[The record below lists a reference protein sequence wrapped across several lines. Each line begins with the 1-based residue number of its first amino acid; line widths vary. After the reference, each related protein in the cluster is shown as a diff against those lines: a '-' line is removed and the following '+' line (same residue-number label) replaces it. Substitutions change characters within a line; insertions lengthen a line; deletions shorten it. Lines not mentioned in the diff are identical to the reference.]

1 MRKFVRGST
10 RIACAAALVAASGVP
25 PAKAVEAQVQE
36 GETATIQ
43 VKRPG
48 ESWQQDFTWTYE
60 YSTHGGSAQTYLDFG
75 PVSGKLTFGPGV
87 NWRKVEIETYEDA
100 CDESDETF
108 HVKLKDGT
116 CSVTTAGY
124 TAPCGS
130 PPDRTFTVRITN
142 VEPDGSDS
150 YLNTA
155 QGCSGGSSG
164 STFGE

>member
-1 MRKFVRGST
+1 MRKFVRGSI

-25 PAKAVEAQVQE
+25 PAAAVDAQVDE

-48 ESWQQDFTWTYE
+48 ESWQQDFTWTYK
-60 YSTHGGSAQTYLDFG
+60 YSTHGGSAQEYLDFD
-75 PVSGKLTFGPGV
+75 PVSGKLTFGHGV
-87 NWRKVEIETYEDA
+87 NWRKVEIKTDEDT

-108 HVKLKDGT
+108 SVKLTDGT

-124 TAPCGS
+124 TSPCGA
-130 PPDRTFTVRITN
+130 PPDRTYTVKITN
-142 VEPDGSDS
+142 VEHDGSDS

>member
-1 MRKFVRGST
+1 MRKFVRGSI

-25 PAKAVEAQVQE
+25 PAAAVEAQVKE

-48 ESWQQDFTWTYE
+48 DSWEQTFTWTYK
-60 YSTHGGSAQTYLDFG
+60 YSTHSGSAQKYLDFD
-75 PVSGKLTFGPGV
+75 PVSGTLTFGAGV
-87 NWRKVEIETYEDA
+87 NWQKVEIVTREDT

-108 HVKLKDGT
+108 HVKLKEGT
-116 CSVTTAGY
+116 CAAPAGPY
-124 TAPCGS
+124 TLTCAS

-142 VEPDGSDS
+142 VEHDGSDS

>member
-1 MRKFVRGST
+1 MRNSFEKAF
-10 RIACAAALVAASGVP
+10 RIACAAALVAASGIP
-25 PAKAVEAQVQE
+25 PAAAVDAQVDE

-48 ESWQQDFTWTYE
+48 DSWEQTFTWTYK
-60 YSTHGGSAQTYLDFG
+60 YSTHGGTAQQYLDFT

-87 NWRKVEIETYEDA
+87 NWRKVEIETHEDT

-108 HVKLKDGT
+108 YLKLKEGT
-116 CSVTTAGY
+116 CSSTTLSI
-124 TAPCGS
+124 TVPCGS
-130 PPDRTFTVRITN
+130 TSDRTYTVKIKN
-142 VEPDGSDS
+142 VEHDGSDS

>member
-1 MRKFVRGST
+1 MRKFVRGSI
-10 RIACAAALVAASGVP
+10 RVACAAALVAASGVP
-25 PAKAVEAQVQE
+25 PAAAVDAQVEE

-48 ESWQQDFTWTYE
+48 DSWEQTFTWTYK
-60 YSTHGGSAQTYLDFG
+60 YSTHGGSAQEYLDFD

-87 NWRKVEIETYEDA
+87 NWRKVEIKTDEDT

-108 HVKLKDGT
+108 YLKLK
-116 CSVTTAGY
+116 
-124 TAPCGS
+124 
-130 PPDRTFTVRITN
+130 
-142 VEPDGSDS
+142 DGSDS